1 MRHDRI
7 ETLTCGMVSSENSV
21 NAMSHASQK
30 NPSEAYITARYER
43 WRTMTVPFEYKR
55 SKSERLA
62 AILLQTGG
70 FPKRALELGVGP
82 GGIAGPLSHHGIRLV
97 GMDLS
102 IEALLRAKDHC
113 KNDDVSLLR
122 GSGFSLPFASGSFPV
137 VYASQV
143 LHLFDHDGRL
153 ALMREALRVLEPG
166 GRFVF
171 DMKNVVTHAFRYL
184 GATPDRRRRN
194 FPPRAELRSLLGEAG
209 FVNAE
214 TRPGLLPGIGLVDVP
229 NIPLFKAFAHTVFFV
244 ARRP

>member
-1 MRHDRI
+1 MQPGAISDDSANPQATVRHDRI

-153 ALMREALRVLEPG
+153 ALMREARNRLRVPVSG
-166 GRFVF
+166 IVR
-171 DMKNVVTHAFRYL
+171 T
-184 GATPDRRRRN
+184 GA
-194 FPPRAELRSLLGEAG
+194 AAS
-209 FVNAE
+209 
-214 TRPGLLPGIGLVDVP
+214 PGLSDLVESLRRTVTAQSSVPPNPGHGLGGTP
-229 NIPLFKAFAHTVFFV
+229 Q
-244 ARRP
+244 AR